1 MNEIKKPTFD
11 VCVVGL
17 GYVGLTLA
25 TALASAGLRVAGS
38 ERSKEVVE
46 LISSGQSP
54 FHEFG
59 LDEAIS
65 SVVADNRLVAVH
77 LDEGTPSATS
87 YVITVGTPVK
97 GGSVFLDDL
106 RSAVSAVA
114 EVMPEGALTVL
125 RSTVRVG
132 TTRTIAQPILEA
144 SGKGFA
150 LAMAPERTIE
160 GKALAELSSLPQ
172 IVGGIDENS
181 SVLASELFAK
191 LGVEIVLV
199 HSAEAAELAKLAS
212 NTFRDVSF
220 AFANELAY
228 FADEAGIDIYDVVQA
243 CNYGY
248 DRMSVALPG
257 PVAGPCLEKDAYIL
271 SNSADLL
278 GVEVPLAMQGRKSN
292 EFIIEH
298 VVNTLLPE
306 IGSQTPQLSMLGLAF
321 KGRPATSDTRGSLA
335 GNFASAMKAKYSV
348 DQILGWDPL
357 VSVSDA
363 KSMGIVFDELDACLE
378 ADVVLIQTN
387 HRFFSS
393 EEFYEAIMKNSHPGR
408 VFVDLWNQLDYER
421 IKAAGNR
428 LIPLGR
434 KVIDSEDVL
443 V

>member
-1 MNEIKKPTFD
+1 VSISKETYD

-25 TALASAGLRVAGS
+25 TALASAGMKVAGL
-38 ERSKEVVE
+38 ERSASVVD
-46 LISSGQSP
+46 LITVGQSP

-59 LDEAIS
+59 LDEAIQA
-65 SVVADNRLVAVH
+65 VVSKGNLVAIHV
-77 LDEGTPSATS
+77 EAGTPVARS
-87 YVITVGTPVK
+87 YVITVGTPVRH
-97 GGSVFLDDL
+97 GSVYLEDL
-106 RSAVSAVA
+106 KSAVA
-114 EVMPEGALTVL
+114 AVADVMPDGALTVL

-132 TTRTIAQPILEA
+132 TTRSIAEPILKA
-144 SGKGFA
+144 SGKKYA
-150 LAMAPERTIE
+150 VAMAPERTIE

-181 SVLASELFAK
+181 TTLASELFAK
-191 LGVEIVLV
+191 LGVEIVSV

-212 NTFRDVSF
+212 NTYRDVSF

-228 FADEAGIDIYDVVQA
+228 FADEAGVDIYDVVRA

-248 DRMSVALPG
+248 ERMNVALPG

-271 SNSADLL
+271 SNSADIL

-292 EFIIEH
+292 EFIVEH

-306 IGSQTPQLSMLGLAF
+306 ISSDSKDVSILGLAF

-335 GNFASAMKAKYSV
+335 GNFASAMKSKYSTE
-348 DQILGWDPL
+348 QILGWDPL
-357 VSVSDA
+357 VSVRDVEG
-363 KSMGIVFDELDACLE
+363 MGITFEELNDCLKS
-378 ADVVLIQTN
+378 DVVLIQTN

-393 EEFYEAIMKNSHPGR
+393 EEFYSAIQGSSRPGR
-408 VFVDLWNQLDYER
+408 VFVDLWNQLDADR
-421 IKAAGNR
+421 IKSFGNR

-434 KVIDSEDVL
+434 KVIDMEDVL